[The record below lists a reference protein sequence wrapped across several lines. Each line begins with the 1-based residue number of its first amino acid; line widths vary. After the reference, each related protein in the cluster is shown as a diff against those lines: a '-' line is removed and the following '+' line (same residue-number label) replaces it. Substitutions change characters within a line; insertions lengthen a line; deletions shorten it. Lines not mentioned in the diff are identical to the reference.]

1 METENTLRSIE
12 TEAFRQGDVLLRL
25 LNTSEGDGQPTET
38 LKKGIIHFYFCV
50 EGEIQFQFGPHYARS
65 LAKQKAF
72 LFFNPESE
80 ISCKLLPAPSSKMVM
95 LEISLSTLHQLFMHE
110 PLPFLKPENINRKF
124 YDEKEISSALHV
136 TLHQL
141 YNVRLSENAAPL
153 FFQGKVY
160 EILGLY
166 FSEKKPDT
174 ESCPF
179 LNDEETVRKI
189 KQSKEHLLKNAT
201 NPPGLKELARLHGL
215 NEYQLKVGFKEI
227 YGNTV
232 FGYLLDHKLDHAR
245 TLLDSGKL
253 QVSEVAFQIGYS
265 NPSHFIAAFKK
276 KFGITPKKYLMNQAT
291 PKASLRL

>member
-1 METENTLRSIE
+1 METKNSAKSIDE
-12 TEAFRQGDVLLRL
+12 QVFGQGDLRL
-25 LNTSEGDGQPTET
+25 RLMNITETPVAVPET
-38 LKKGIIHFYFCV
+38 LKKSIIHFYFCV
-50 EGEIQFQFGPHYARS
+50 EGEIQFQFGPHYSRT
-65 LAKQKAF
+65 LGKQRAF
-72 LFFNPESE
+72 LFFNPEGDLH
-80 ISCKLLPAPSSKMVM
+80 CQLLPAPASKMVM
-95 LEISLSTLHQLFMHE
+95 LEISLEHLHQLFMHE

-124 YDEKEISSALHV
+124 YDEKEISSALQV

-141 YNVRLSENAAPL
+141 FHVRLSENAAPL

-189 KQSKEHLLKNAT
+189 KQSKEYLLKNAGQ
-201 NPPGLKELARLHGL
+201 PPGLRDLARLHGL

-232 FGYLLDHKLDHAR
+232 FGYLLDHKLDHSR
-245 TLLDSGKL
+245 TLLDGGNL
-253 QVSEVAFQIGYS
+253 QVSEVAFRIGYS

-276 KFGITPKKYLMNQAT
+276 KFGMTPKKYLMKRAH
-291 PKASLRL
+291 